1 MHSGRFA
8 RHLDGSYA
16 AVTEPSASQTV
27 ATLAEEKGE
36 SAVAWAAV
44 RRYWKPVSAVLAAV
58 LALGKIIQQG
68 EDAKEKLVKIEAAQ
82 TTQAAQNSA
91 VNDRLTHLEADWG
104 ALFSASKITVTP
116 NVPEVQVNAPQ
127 EARKGKVKR

>member
-1 MHSGRFA
+1 M
-8 RHLDGSYA
+8 
-16 AVTEPSASQTV
+16 TEISASQTV
-27 ATLAEEKGE
+27 AALAEDKGE

-68 EDAKEKLVKIEAAQ
+68 EDAKEKLVKIEATQ
-82 TTQAAQNSA
+82 TEQTKQNA
-91 VNDRLTHLEADWG
+91 DVDKRLIKLEADWG

-116 NVPEVQVNAPQ
+116 NTPPPPAPAPPTP
-127 EARKGKVKR
+127 ARRHK